1 MKTLVLFDVGGKLY
15 SCYLDD
21 LASTPETG
29 RSYVFDGARYEYV
42 DSIEPLGTKG
52 VDRRNR
58 TGNEKLLDV
67 LNVLFEPAEV
77 AALYA
82 GLTSVSAHD
91 DNSVGTTKGGLVTVT
106 TATAPADFDHVL
118 FVRLKKAKGK
128 ASTGIRLATF
138 ASHVGGSELQLGL
151 AAEAP
156 QSGGGQRRSS
166 RRRPERDG
174 SE

>member
-29 RSYVFDGARYEYV
+29 RSYVFEGARYEYV

-52 VDRRNR
+52 LDRRNR

-82 GLTSVSAHD
+82 GVTSVSAQD
-91 DNSVGTTKGGLVTVT
+91 DGSVGTTGGGLVTVT
-106 TATAPADFDHVL
+106 SATAPADFDHVL
-118 FVRLKKAKGK
+118 FVRLRKAKGK
-128 ASTGIRLATF
+128 ATTGVRLATF
-138 ASHVGGSELQLGL
+138 ASHVGGGDLQLGL
-151 AAEAP
+151 AAAAP
-156 QSGGGQRRSS
+156 QSDGSGKRTG
-166 RRRPERDG
+166 RRRQGRDG
-174 SE
+174 GE